1 MNVMRSSLLPTA
13 IVCPS
18 FDQVMLIF
26 SPFVLIVLI
35 GLYVLVSQIRTVRSP
50 EAVANKSGFEA
61 KEISSLANEIVVN
74 L

>member
-18 FDQVMLIF
+18 FDHVILIF

-61 KEISSLANEIVVN
+61 KEMFGLGNEILIN